1 MSLFLIYSFLGISRV
16 LGLKYLP
23 PLLLISSLSI
33 MISLA
38 GIMNYAQDKR
48 NGSIDLLCYFMLL
61 ISFNL
66 PLCSLL
72 TFSFILF
79 NALTLISM
87 KYFISITMIV
97 SNLIDLF
104 LFGLISV
111 IIN

>member
-1 MSLFLIYSFLGISRV
+1 MLFLILSSSLFLLRV

-23 PLLLISSLSI
+23 PLLLIGSTSI

-38 GIMNYAQDKR
+38 SIMNYAQDKR
-48 NGSIDLLCYFMLL
+48 NGSIVIIVYFIL
-61 ISFNL
+61 SVNRSL

-72 TFSFILF
+72 SFSFILF
-79 NALTLISM
+79 NAMTLISM

-111 IIN
+111 LIN